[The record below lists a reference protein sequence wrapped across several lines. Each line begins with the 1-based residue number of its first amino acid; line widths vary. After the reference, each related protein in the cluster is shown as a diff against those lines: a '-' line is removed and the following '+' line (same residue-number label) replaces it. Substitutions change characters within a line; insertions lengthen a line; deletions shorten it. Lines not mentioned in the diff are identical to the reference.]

1 MHVKQSL
8 NISITCT
15 TAVDTKMDL
24 YLTIFFLQKMYVGLP
39 LEYMEAIRLLG
50 KDSEEFSVEDYLK
63 QQWSPFTFKWIDKNL
78 WILGIKIYNDEYTHV
93 HRMLEQIRSAEQV
106 FYIEAKRL
114 NMDLSRVELAIYDR
128 GPIEVLNAKPYLLE
142 YH

>member
-1 MHVKQSL
+1 
-8 NISITCT
+8 
-15 TAVDTKMDL
+15 
-24 YLTIFFLQKMYVGLP
+24 MYVGLP
-39 LEYMEAIRLLG
+39 LEYMEAVRLLG

-93 HRMLEQIRSAEQV
+93 HHMLEQIRSAEQL